1 MATERYFDEPYY
13 TALLESAHKLDDKN
27 YATVTVIR
35 GMLARLKMTLQHNPS
50 SLGDDLDILIE
61 KAPDFAAAISTPAG
75 KPVTKVVAESIEDKP
90 EAKQQQRADHPQQ
103 RFPIGGTAGDKMQ
116 AKRDE
121 DAKAQQN
128 PDDAKAQGRENE
140 PKPGQGNP
148 TTGAPDKSSLKK

>member
-1 MATERYFDEPYY
+1 MPAERYFDEPYY

-35 GMLARLKMTLQHNPS
+35 GILSRLKMTLQHNPS

-75 KPVTKVVAESIEDKP
+75 KPVTKVVADPIEDKP
-90 EAKQQQRADHPQQ
+90 EEKPQPRGDQ
-103 RFPIGGTAGDKMQ
+103 PQPRFPIGGTAGEKLQ
-116 AKRDE
+116 ADQKRD
-121 DAKAQQN
+121 
-128 PDDAKAQGRENE
+128 NE